1 MTSRGARAGKPQVG
15 QRCALTEH
23 NGEQATIRFVGTTK
37 FAPGIWVSLLQ
48 KKKNKNKN
56 KEEEN
61 DDLNL
66 CLLC

>member
-37 FAPGIWVSLLQ
+37 FATGIWVSLLQ
-48 KKKNKNKN
+48 EKRRVGVKKRMTFFYVIFSNV
-56 KEEEN
+56 
-61 DDLNL
+61 
-66 CLLC
+66 